1 MILRIMSNSGDVTE
15 YDEYDVDATEME
27 SVYMEFLRG
36 EPVIQLI
43 YKDGSKSAINSKFV
57 SAIHLESE
65 ED

>member
-1 MILRIMSNSGDVTE
+1 MNLSIILNGGDVME

-27 SVYMEFLRG
+27 SACMEFLRG

-43 YKDGSKSAINSKFV
+43 YKDGSQSAINSKFV
-57 SAIHLESE
+57 VAMYLESE

>member
-1 MILRIMSNSGDVTE
+1 MILRIMSNTGRVSE

-36 EPVIQLI
+36 EPVIQLT
-43 YKDGSKSAINSKFV
+43 YEDGSQSAINSKFV

-65 ED
+65 EA

>member
-1 MILRIMSNSGDVTE
+1 MILRIMSNTGRVSE

-43 YKDGSKSAINSKFV
+43 YR
-57 SAIHLESE
+57 L
-65 ED
+65 

>member
-1 MILRIMSNSGDVTE
+1 MNLRIMSNSGDVTE

-57 SAIHLESE
+57 AAIHLESE